1 MLNLSEIIA
10 PLLDW
15 YRKNARDLPWRR
27 ESTPYRVWVSE
38 IMLQQT
44 RVEAV
49 KGYFT
54 RFLAA
59 LPTPQALAAA
69 PEEQL
74 LKLWEGLGYYNRA
87 RNLQKAAKL
96 LVEQYHGQLPGNY
109 EALLSLPGVGH
120 YTAGAVASIAFGL
133 PEPAVDGNVLRVLSR
148 LTADPSDIA
157 DPRTKAA
164 AEDALRQILPV
175 EDPGTFN
182 QALMELGALVCV
194 PNGPPLCDRCPLADL
209 CQGHIQG
216 IALDLPVKSSKKPR
230 RLEQR
235 TILVLV
241 RDRLTAI
248 RKRPQR
254 GLLAG
259 MWELPSL
266 EGKCS
271 SEQVVLAV
279 RQWGLEPLRVE
290 PLGPSKHIF
299 THVEWQMEGFR
310 VLVEEPQSGAGLLW
324 ALPEQLWEAY
334 PLPSAFRFYLN
345 PRKGID

>member
-87 RNLQKAAKL
+87 RNLRKAAKL
-96 LVEQYHGQLPGNY
+96 L
-109 EALLSLPGVGH
+109 H

-194 PNGPPLCDRCPLADL
+194 PNGLPLCDRCPLADL

-248 RKRPQR
+248 RKRPVGGDVGAPLLRREMQQR
-254 GLLAG
+254 TGSPCGTA
-259 MWELPSL
+259 M
-266 EGKCS
+266 
-271 SEQVVLAV
+271 
-279 RQWGLEPLRVE
+279 
-290 PLGPSKHIF
+290 
-299 THVEWQMEGFR
+299 
-310 VLVEEPQSGAGLLW
+310 GAG
-324 ALPEQLWEAY
+324 
-334 PLPSAFRFYLN
+334 AFAGGAAGSL
-345 PRKGID
+345 